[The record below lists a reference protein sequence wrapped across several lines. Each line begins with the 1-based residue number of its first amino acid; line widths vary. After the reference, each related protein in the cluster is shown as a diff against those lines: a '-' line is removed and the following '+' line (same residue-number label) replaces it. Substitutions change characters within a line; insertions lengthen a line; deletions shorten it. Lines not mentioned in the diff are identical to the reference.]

1 MVEELTAKVIATLR
15 EAAKEMTGAKRRRF
29 QARVSQDY
37 LGGDPRLTETVFGW
51 SGQTV
56 AKGLKELAT
65 GQTIPDQPRSVKPKT
80 EDANPRRVR
89 TSLTSSSPT
98 LKPIPNSKGSS
109 STPA

>member
-1 MVEELTAKVIATLR
+1 MVVEELTAKVIATLR

-51 SGQTV
+51 SRHTV

-65 GQTIPDQPRSVKPKT
+65 GQTIPDQPR
-80 EDANPRRVR
+80 
-89 TSLTSSSPT
+89 
-98 LKPIPNSKGSS
+98 
-109 STPA
+109 